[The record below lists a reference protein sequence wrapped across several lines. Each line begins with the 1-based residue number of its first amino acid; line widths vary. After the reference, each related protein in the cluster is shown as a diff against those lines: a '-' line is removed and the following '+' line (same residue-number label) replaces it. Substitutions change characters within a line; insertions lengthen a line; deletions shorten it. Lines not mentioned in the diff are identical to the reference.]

1 MSRFLNTTHRYL
13 ALVVASL
20 LLSTCPTARLAAQ
33 EGAVKPAMNSWLLCL
48 QGNSLSA
55 VEVTPEHAVDVAY
68 EKCRTQEILAI
79 REQFP
84 QAANDPMSMDM
95 IRSKVR
101 DGIKASL
108 VKRVVDDRAADPEL
122 HAQFADKV
130 RDDERRRSS
139 DVASLVD
146 RVTGTCQSFRS
157 SALTAPN
164 QLTAFVRAA
173 SSPGLSTSL
182 AGSLGPF
189 KIDFPKDEFTSTAA
203 YNEQRHSKW
212 LARLAG
218 GRSLVIRKTLDPY
231 DVTYDADQG
240 VMKIKVGSPLF
251 DSLRPAV
258 DGVNIT
264 LDYKIVRPKTQFRGG
279 LSESVELEVPSASLK
294 GQTVLGSRTVEIAMR
309 PDQARRFK
317 ANAILALQVTVP
329 IADDPSAIVLFNDV
343 TKYGEAFKGDP
354 RGSLHNKK
362 SYPVSVSC
370 AALFS
375 GTEFIS
381 DVAKAR

>member
-1 MSRFLNTTHRYL
+1 MSRFLNTRYRYL

-20 LLSTCPTARLAAQ
+20 PLSTCPTARLAAQ

-68 EKCRTQEILAI
+68 ENCRTQEVLAI

-84 QAANDPMSMDM
+84 QAANDPTSMDM

-130 RDDERRRSS
+130 REDERRRSS

-146 RVTGTCQSFRS
+146 RATGTCQTFRS

-173 SSPGLSTSL
+173 SAPGLSTSL

-189 KIDFPKDEFTSTAA
+189 KIDFPKDEFISTAA
-203 YNEQRHSKW
+203 YDEQRHSKW
-212 LARLAG
+212 LALLAG

-258 DGVNIT
+258 DGVDIT

-279 LSESVELEVPSASLK
+279 VSESVELEVPSTSLK

-309 PDQARRFK
+309 PDQARRLK

-329 IADDPSAIVLFNDV
+329 IADDPSAIVLFNDI

-381 DVAKAR
+381 DVGKAR